1 MNFEGKYA
9 LTTENGEFYKIILR
23 NYYDDSI
30 HAMVYNP
37 DGSIE
42 AGSKVSGNSQIVTLE
57 SPSAQGIIRWS
68 LTVQDVVVSG
78 TAQVGETS
86 HTVSGA
92 VSEITPE
99 DDGIAK
105 SEMRKKAM
113 IIYNSMTGN
122 THKVATWFKETFEHY
137 DWEVT
142 MVRLKNNMDWEPFF
156 GKVYF
161 EDYDVIC
168 LGAPIIGGCP
178 PKAILNTFSAGAASS
193 LEDGVAKNAAE
204 GKKFNEGGAGGPA
217 GADVKGGFKL
227 TPEMEQKIRIMNIWH
242 RPEFHRPNSY
252 PGGPAD
258 RNQFRPVG
266 IVFTTYGGGFKGS
279 DEALPVLEL
288 LKLYLED
295 KGAQV
300 IGKFSCCGKEFGP
313 AGLDDG
319 VLPNNIKE
327 APVFYKDADNKYHA
341 GGFFF
346 HCHANSKPGP
356 REEARARGFIADIVE
371 DHFYTASGERRQL
384 WSEFLS
390 IH

>member
-1 MNFEGKYA
+1 MNFEGKYT
-9 LTTENGEFYKIILR
+9 LTLENGEGYQILLR

-30 HAMVYNP
+30 HAMVYGP
-37 DGSIE
+37 QGSID
-42 AGSKVSGNSQIVTLE
+42 AGSNVTPEGNTVTLE
-57 SPSAQGIIRWS
+57 TESAEGTIQWS
-68 LTVQDVVVSG
+68 VTVEDDAVSG
-78 TAQVGETS
+78 TATVGEKAYAL
-86 HTVSGA
+86 SGA
-92 VSEITPE
+92 VSELTPE
-99 DDGIAK
+99 DDRIGK

-113 IIYNSMTGN
+113 IVYTSMTGN
-122 THKVATWFKETFEHY
+122 TKKVAEWFKETFEHY

-142 MVRLKNNMDWEPFF
+142 MVRLKNNMDWEPLF
-156 GKVYF
+156 GKVYI
-161 EDYDVIC
+161 EDYDVVC

-193 LEDGVAKNAAE
+193 LEDGVAKNAEE
-204 GKKFNEGGAGGPA
+204 GKKFNAGGAGGPA
-217 GADVKGGFKL
+217 GTHVKGGFAM
-227 TPEMEQKIRIMNIWH
+227 TPEMEKKIRIMNIWH
-242 RPEFHRPNSY
+242 RPGYRKPDFY

-258 RNQFRPVG
+258 RNLFRPLG

-295 KGAQV
+295 KGTQV

-327 APVFYKDADNKYHA
+327 PPVFYKDADGKYHA

-356 REEARARGFIADIVE
+356 REESRARGFIADIVE
-371 DHFYTASGERRQL
+371 DHFYTANGERRQL
-384 WSEFLS
+384 WSEYLS